1 MYRILSMD
9 TASSFSQQLFE
20 QLFRQYKRKYLL
32 IANSYVRDSK
42 TAEDIVH
49 DSFMAVWEHRDN
61 INGANIEAY
70 LYKVIRN
77 NCLMY
82 RRNQQIGQAVYEQI
96 KLKERSAMDYY
107 TRAIESC
114 DPDILFRNEILE
126 ICRAQLEQMPELTQQ
141 IFKARRLEGKEL
153 QGDCR
158 TIWHSAEKGR
168 QTTSTGSYQVASRIE
183 RLFLDY
189 LYLIERI
196 RLRSEIRVTI
206 NSSVL
211 GSENEIILE

>member
-1 MYRILSMD
+1 MD

-114 DPDILFRNEILE
+114 DPDILFRN
-126 ICRAQLEQMPELTQQ
+126 
-141 IFKARRLEGKEL
+141 
-153 QGDCR
+153 
-158 TIWHSAEKGR
+158 
-168 QTTSTGSYQVASRIE
+168 
-183 RLFLDY
+183 
-189 LYLIERI
+189 
-196 RLRSEIRVTI
+196 
-206 NSSVL
+206 
-211 GSENEIILE
+211 

>member
-126 ICRAQLEQMPELTQQ
+126 ICRAQLRTNAGTDAADIQGP
-141 IFKARRLEGKEL
+141 AAGGKEL